1 MNMPAGKPAA
11 TAQKPEWMQREERG
25 SMFLLRVM
33 SRLSLLLGRRFSRL
47 IVYGIALYFLFAV
60 PAARRASRDYLDRVL
75 GRPCN
80 WFDGYRHILS
90 FASTIHDRFYLLN
103 DRSEAFSVRWFGAEA
118 MHARHD
124 CGTGLFLF
132 GAHLGSFEM
141 LRTLARGNP
150 HRNVCMAMYAD
161 NARQINSTLAAINPR
176 AMQDI
181 IPLGQLDSMLNAH
194 NKLQEGAMVGILADR
209 ATGTDAYQT
218 VSFLGA
224 PAHFPS
230 GPFRMAAMLR
240 QPVFFMAGLYLGG
253 NRYDVHFEQIADFS
267 EIDRGERD
275 AAIRAAVEKY
285 VATLERHCRA
295 QPYNWFNFYDFWKSA
310 RDAS

>member
-1 MNMPAGKPAA
+1 
-11 TAQKPEWMQREERG
+11 
-25 SMFLLRVM
+25 
-33 SRLSLLLGRRFSRL
+33 
-47 IVYGIALYFLFAV
+47 
-60 PAARRASRDYLDRVL
+60 
-75 GRPCN
+75 
-80 WFDGYRHILS
+80 
-90 FASTIHDRFYLLN
+90 
-103 DRSEAFSVRWFGAEA
+103 
-118 MHARHD
+118 
-124 CGTGLFLF
+124 
-132 GAHLGSFEM
+132 
-141 LRTLARGNP
+141 
-150 HRNVCMAMYAD
+150 
-161 NARQINSTLAAINPR
+161 
-176 AMQDI
+176 
-181 IPLGQLDSMLNAH
+181 
-194 NKLQEGAMVGILADR
+194 MVGILADR

-267 EIDRGERD
+267 SIDRGERD
-275 AAIRAAVEKY
+275 AAIRVAVEKY